1 MDSREQI
8 KGMLDQKVWAVVGAT
23 DNEDK
28 FGHKIFMMLKKA
40 GYRVFPINPGLQTVM
55 GDPCY
60 PSLTALPEKPDAVNF
75 VVPPN
80 VGEKIVAECAAL
92 GIKNIWLQPG
102 ANSDIVVDAAKK
114 ADLNVIC
121 QSCIL
126 VEAKK

>member
-1 MDSREQI
+1 MDSQAQI

-28 FGHKIFMMLKKA
+28 FGHKIYKMLKKA

-55 GDPCY
+55 GDECY

-75 VVPPN
+75 VVPPK
-80 VGEKIVAECAAL
+80 VGEKIVAECAVL

-102 ANSDIVVDAAKK
+102 ANSDNVVNAAKK

-126 VEAKK
+126 VEARK